1 MQDCLIVENT
11 PARYHRENNVSGTT
25 QSSIPAMFKTTQ
37 NKLDQ
42 KRQHDN
48 AAVYIECICTYIYIY
63 IYIYSSV

>member
-37 NKLDQ
+37 NKLGQ
-42 KRQHDN
+42 EKQHDN
-48 AAVYIECICTYIYIY
+48 AAVYI
-63 IYIYSSV
+63 